1 MQLTVIVP
9 VELKICGPIENHRE
23 FWTGASF
30 ASYSTKAFSSFSVLL
45 QIPSLAQLAS
55 PAPNFLTSG

>member
-30 ASYSTKAFSSFSVLL
+30 VSYSTKAFSSFSVLSRYHRL
-45 QIPSLAQLAS
+45 HSWLPLPQI
-55 PAPNFLTSG
+55 F